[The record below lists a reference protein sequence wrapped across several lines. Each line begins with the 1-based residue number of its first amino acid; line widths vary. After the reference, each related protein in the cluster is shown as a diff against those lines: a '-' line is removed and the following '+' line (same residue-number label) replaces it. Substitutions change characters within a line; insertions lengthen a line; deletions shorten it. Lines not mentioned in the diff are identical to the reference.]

1 MSSADIYSIPK
12 TPPTSF
18 LPPLKKLSTTSTIRI
33 SLALNTLRSIYFP
46 PTPPPLPKKIVI
58 PKRSALTL
66 SNQNGLSSV
75 PDSGYASATED
86 QEDLDDDEVEA
97 WERPER
103 DEEDEI
109 ELEVLRADGLE
120 RAFAIK
126 WVTGFIAR
134 CDMWIE
140 SVDVGEDDEDD
151 GIMVEIVEGE
161 VEGVFNI
168 EGEIAQRTKLMEDAT
183 TILSQF
189 STGEDEEDSSAN
201 EPRSFTFSSPSD
213 QQITVE
219 LNDEPVSTQDH
230 TSVGLQSW
238 TSSILLAERI
248 AASPFTFLPRH
259 LIDGAK
265 PIRVLELGAGT
276 GLLSIVT
283 AKILQHESIIDEPV
297 SNTIIAT
304 DYHPDV
310 LENLKKNIQTNFPD
324 PSPLPPLS
332 PSSTKSSSALP
343 IEANY
348 LDWANPRFDA
358 PLDER
363 FDVILAA
370 DVVYHP
376 DHARWIKNCVEK
388 YLRLPTQYDS
398 DTRIGSEVSRG
409 GTFWLMIAVRIT
421 GRHEGLDITVDE
433 CFREGMGN
441 GPRLVIFEKKEVVKP
456 GSYGRADEGSYRLYK
471 IGWDNRL

>member
-1 MSSADIYSIPK
+1 
-12 TPPTSF
+12 
-18 LPPLKKLSTTSTIRI
+18 
-33 SLALNTLRSIYFP
+33 
-46 PTPPPLPKKIVI
+46 
-58 PKRSALTL
+58 
-66 SNQNGLSSV
+66 
-75 PDSGYASATED
+75 
-86 QEDLDDDEVEA
+86 
-97 WERPER
+97 
-103 DEEDEI
+103 
-109 ELEVLRADGLE
+109 LRADGFE

-126 WVTGFIAR
+126 WVTGFISR
-134 CDMWIE
+134 L
-140 SVDVGEDDEDD
+140 
-151 GIMVEIVEGE
+151 EG
-161 VEGVFNI
+161 GFDI
-168 EGEIAQRTKLMEDAT
+168 KGEIAQRTKLMEDAT

-283 AKILQHESIIDEPV
+283 AKILQHESIIDKPV

-324 PSPLPPLS
+324 PSPLPPPS
-332 PSSTKSSSALP
+332 TSSTKSSSALP

-358 PLDER
+358 PMDER

-409 GTFWLMIAVRIT
+409 GGIFWLMIAVRIT

-441 GPRLVIFEKKEVVKP
+441 GPRLVILEKKEVVKP

-471 IGWDNRL
+471 IGW